1 MDTKRI
7 HALLLLGIVAAG
19 AMTIGN
25 AYAQTNTERLMQVV
39 SDTSSIIDT
48 LDSIQAT
55 MAAALS
61 SMADQIA
68 SIAAMV
74 SGVDEKVDDIGS
86 DVSHVV
92 DDVEHLIEDVEM
104 LDSKIAEMMAA
115 NEASAAAQAEQVA
128 QSAVVLPQMQA
139 TLDSIASNTEKLAS
153 ADAVAQNTAAIS
165 EITQSI
171 GEINAKLDAIST
183 NLNVVQEVVEMPPDP
198 VPSDAAALS
207 PANLQAKSSEF
218 EFTVGTFGDS
228 VLKPADSNTKLQ
240 AAPAGSADPL
250 DDYASDPVSLVQ
262 YTGAVSFTCTGDVY
276 ITSVTTTGTEKID
289 YDGTTTATPYSEI
302 DAFTTSTNDELLA
315 QINLPHEYGEIESVT
330 VVSPPRDVYYRNFNL
345 QHGQN
350 KYLSDPSLDRSLDM
364 NYYSLEAG
372 QSLDIT
378 AVYRE
383 FAKTVVED
391 PTASTGGAVDI
402 VPGYYTADPDAD
414 PATMDNVTDY
424 IRPVSVYAGSSF
436 PMKSMIAGAVD
447 PLMTLNVGW
456 TTSESDTKC
465 KFTVTSDAP
474 REMESET
481 QFFSIDGVERGIA
494 YDFNRSVSC
503 FGQKTT
509 ITDMVVSIPNLD
521 LYSYATF
528 AVSSN
533 EIGANADQKT
543 EITKW
548 TFNQTGSFMSNAD
561 ALPYELMP
569 GDELIFEGSVPG
581 VEKLL
586 ISITRDTVKG
596 NTCQ

>member
-139 TLDSIASNTEKLAS
+139 TLDSIASSTAMLAS

-240 AAPAGSADPL
+240 AAPANSGSPL
-250 DDYASDPVSLVQ
+250 TAFSSDPVSLVQ

-276 ITSVTTTGTEKID
+276 ITSVQTTGTEKINYAGD
-289 YDGTTTATPYSEI
+289 SASTPYSEI
-302 DAFTTSTNDELLA
+302 SVFSTADAAAIEALID
-315 QINLPHEYGEIESVT
+315 LPHEYGEIESVT

-350 KYLSDPSLDRSLDM
+350 KYLSDASLDRSLDM

-383 FAKTVVED
+383 FAKNVVDD
-391 PTASTGGAVDI
+391 PDNAVVI
-402 VPGYYTADPDAD
+402 MPGYYTVDHDGSDTTA
-414 PATMDNVTDY
+414 NKTDY
-424 IRPVSVYAGSSF
+424 IRPVSVYAGASF
-436 PMKSMIAGAVD
+436 PMKNMIAKAVD

>member
-39 SDTSSIIDT
+39 SDTSSIMDT

-92 DDVEHLIEDVEM
+92 DDVEHLVEDVEM
-104 LDSKIAEMMAA
+104 LDSKISEMMAA

-128 QSAVVLPQMQA
+128 QSAMILPRMQA
-139 TLDSIASNTEKLAS
+139 TLDSIASSTEQLAS
-153 ADAVAQNTAAIS
+153 AEAVAQNTAAIS

-218 EFTVGTFGDS
+218 KFMVGTFGDS
-228 VLKPADSNTKLQ
+228 VLKPATANTDLQ
-240 AAPAGSADPL
+240 AAPANSASPL
-250 DDYASDPVSLVQ
+250 DVYASDPVSLVQ
-262 YTGAVSFTCTGDVY
+262 YTGSVSFTCTGDVY
-276 ITSVTTTGTEKID
+276 ITSVETMGTEKIT
-289 YDGTTTATPYSEI
+289 YAGTTPASPYSDI
-302 DAFTTSTNDELLA
+302 ATFDTSSDSLIGN
-315 QINLPHEYGEIESVT
+315 IVNLQHEFGEIESVT
-330 VVSPPRDVYYRNFNL
+330 VVNPPRDAYYRNFNL

-350 KYLSDPSLDRSLDM
+350 KYLSDNSLDRSVDM

-372 QSLDIT
+372 MSLDIN

-383 FAKTVVED
+383 FTKTVVEN
-391 PTASTGGAVDI
+391 PASAVD
-402 VPGYYTADPDAD
+402 VTPGYYNVDHDGDATTA
-414 PATMDNVTDY
+414 NVTDY
-424 IRPVSVYAGSSF
+424 IRPVSHYAAASF
-436 PMKSMIAGAVD
+436 AEKQKINSMVD

-465 KFTVTSDAP
+465 SFAVTSDAP

-481 QFFSIDGVERGIA
+481 QFFSLDGTEMGIA
-494 YDFNRSVSC
+494 YTFYRQISC
-503 FGQKTT
+503 HDQKTT
-509 ITDMVVSIPNLD
+509 ITDMVVSIPNLE

-528 AVSSN
+528 SVSSN

-543 EITKW
+543 ELTKW

-561 ALPYELMP
+561 ALPYDLTA